1 MNNRTLKR
9 LNLEFNDLGPKGV
22 EFLTAGIVKQ

>member
-22 EFLTAGIVKQ
+22 EYLANGII

>member
-9 LNLEFNDLGPKGV
+9 LNLEFNDLGPIGV
-22 EFLTAGIVKQ
+22 KHLADGII